1 MKDDLFE
8 AIEADEWN
16 MRNQIIGSYRKQF
29 AKLTDKQLHDYIVC
43 LKRERL
49 NDVVKHGKFPAWDL
63 ARDYYTL
70 DKAYSAK
77 MRTALINVTAFYIF
91 AEQYARNMELEDI
104 KAQAAM
110 EEF

>member
-1 MKDDLFE
+1 L
-8 AIEADEWN
+8 
-16 MRNQIIGSYRKQF
+16 
-29 AKLTDKQLHDYIVC
+29 
-43 LKRERL
+43 
-49 NDVVKHGKFPAWDL
+49 WDL